1 MANRRSTV
9 DMSEVLKGFDK
20 LIAAEEP
27 IARAMGVGM
36 GQAVRDEAKI
46 RAPVL
51 KPEDRG
57 YDNQQPYVLRDA
69 IYLAFDK
76 RARVLN
82 RSQYKYGVS
91 WNAAKAPHG
100 HWKEFGFEQPYEAS
114 QNGQGLWYTAIIGQ
128 GRTNGRMRGKS
139 VLRDAPLVVAAT
151 PFLGPAFDAK
161 FSSLNGLAVA
171 AGAAKFRE
179 LFG

>member
-1 MANRRSTV
+1 MWLARPVVLMANRRSTV

-36 GQAVRDEAKI
+36 GEAVRDEAKR

-51 KPEDRG
+51 KPENVG
-57 YDNQQPYVLRDA
+57 TDNQQPFVLRNA
-69 IYLAFDK
+69 IYMAFDK

-82 RSQYKYGVS
+82 KTQYKYGVS
-91 WNAAKAPHG
+91 WNSKKAPHG
-100 HWKEFGFEQPYEAS
+100 HLAEFGHEMPYRYARTA
-114 QNGQGLWYTAIIGQ
+114 GGLFYTPIPTVPTGGYFVSAQ
-128 GRTNGRMRGKS
+128 
-139 VLRDAPLVVAAT
+139 

>member
-9 DMSEVLKGFDK
+9 DMSGVFKG
-20 LIAAEEP
+20 LERMIAAEEP

-36 GQAVRDEAKI
+36 GEAVRDEAKI

-51 KPEDRG
+51 KPENVG
-57 YDNQQPYVLRDA
+57 TDNQQPYLLRDS

-82 RSQYKYGVS
+82 KTAYKYGVS
-91 WNAAKAPHG
+91 WNSKKAPHG
-100 HWKEFGFEQPYEAS
+100 HLAEFGHEMPYRYARTAA
-114 QNGQGLWYTAIIGQ
+114 GLFYTPIPTTPTDG
-128 GRTNGRMRGKS
+128 
-139 VLRDAPLVVAAT
+139 VFVAAQ

-161 FSSLNGLAVA
+161 FSSLNGLATA

-179 LFG
+179 LFP